1 MSDDMGKPRSIDIT
15 GKRCGDARITVR
27 LTSMQL
33 AHLKKEAKKK
43 SVSLGELVRLRAL
56 GNKRAA

>member
-1 MSDDMGKPRSIDIT
+1 
-15 GKRCGDARITVR
+15 VR

-33 AHLKKEAKKK
+33 ARLKREAKKK
-43 SVSLGELVRLRAL
+43 KISLGELVRLRAL

>member
-1 MSDDMGKPRSIDIT
+1 MAKPRSIDNT
-15 GKRCGDARITVR
+15 GKRCGDARISVR

-33 AHLKKEAKKK
+33 ARLKREAKKK
-43 SVSLGELVRLRAL
+43 KISLGELVRLRAL